1 MKGAAQ
7 IGGMLLI
14 NLPLDQA
21 FVTMRNL
28 IDRHCLRSFY
38 GGEGSDDDVSIF
50 VASLLRSCDS
60 PDKQLEAYFRIFDT
74 LLADGM
80 PKGTV
85 LMGA

>member
-1 MKGAAQ
+1 
-7 IGGMLLI
+7 MLLI

-38 GGEGSDDDVSIF
+38 GGEGSDDD
-50 VASLLRSCDS
+50 
-60 PDKQLEAYFRIFDT
+60 LEAYYRIFDT